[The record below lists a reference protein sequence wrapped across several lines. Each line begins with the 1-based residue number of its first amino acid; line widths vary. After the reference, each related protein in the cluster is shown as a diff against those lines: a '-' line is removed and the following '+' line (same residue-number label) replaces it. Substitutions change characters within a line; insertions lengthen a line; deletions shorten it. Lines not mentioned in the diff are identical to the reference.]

1 MFDVNSY
8 SNPINILELL
18 KTDNYVLLL
27 GRVLLLTYI

>member
-8 SNPINILELL
+8 SNPINIPELL